1 MRCQTCVA
9 LLVGALLWTPT
20 LSWAQ
25 DGPTEE
31 PTPKQPEAAD
41 PAEAA
46 PTEVA
51 PTEGEP
57 EVVPTEGEPAA
68 QPAAT
73 GDGTTPAQPT
83 GPVLGP
89 GGRELRT
96 DYPGVDDAMKARMDV
111 ESLQGIDTPDKAPKE
126 VYDLRVR
133 ELETRIDDLKA
144 KVFRSK
150 SRIVLLRETLLG
162 GKTAASRAV
171 IVHKDQLGSS
181 YKLRRALYRLDGN
194 TLLNELDR
202 DGSLSE
208 KENIELYS
216 GSIGPGTHNL
226 TVYLEYQGNSS
237 MFSYFQGYDFTLQKS
252 CKFTVE
258 QGKTSNVSVI
268 PHEKGNAT
276 TQVQDRPD
284 VRCESTVT
292 EIRSEELLKEQDK
305 DAKKK

>member
-1 MRCQTCVA
+1 MLAA
-9 LLVGALLWTPT
+9 LVMMPAL
-20 LSWAQ
+20 SMAQ
-25 DGPTEE
+25 EPTEAPVEE
-31 PTPKQPEAAD
+31 PEPKQPEAAPTD
-41 PAEAA
+41 AA
-46 PTEVA
+46 PTDAA
-51 PTEGEP
+51 PTDAA
-57 EVVPTEGEPAA
+57 PTDAAPADG
-68 QPAAT
+68 QPAAPT
-73 GDGTTPAQPT
+73 DGQTTPTADGQPANN
-83 GPVLGP
+83 GPVIGP
-89 GGRELRT
+89 GGRELRS
-96 DYPGVDDAMKARMDV
+96 DYPGVDEAMKGRMDV
-111 ESLQGIDTPDKAPKE
+111 EGLQGLDTGDKAPKE

-171 IVHKDQLGSS
+171 IAHKDELGNA

-202 DGSLSE
+202 EGSLSE
-208 KENIELYS
+208 KETLDLYT

-237 MFSYFQGYDFTLQKS
+237 MFSYFQGYDFTLKKS

-258 QGKTSNVSVI
+258 QGKTSTVNVIVY
-268 PHEKGNAT
+268 EKGDAT
-276 TQVQDRPD
+276 TQAQDRPD
-284 VRCESTVT
+284 VRCESTVA
-292 EIRSEELLKEQDK
+292 EIRTEDLLKEQSK

>member
-1 MRCQTCVA
+1 MLAALVMMPALSVA
-9 LLVGALLWTPT
+9 QEPT
-20 LSWAQ
+20 DA
-25 DGPTEE
+25 PVEE
-31 PTPKQPEAAD
+31 PEPKQPEASPTD
-41 PAEAA
+41 AA
-46 PTEVA
+46 PTD
-51 PTEGEP
+51 G
-57 EVVPTEGEPAA
+57 
-68 QPAAT
+68 QPAAPT
-73 GDGTTPAQPT
+73 DGQPAPTADGQPANN
-83 GPVLGP
+83 GPVIGP
-89 GGRELRT
+89 GGRELRS
-96 DYPGVDDAMKARMDV
+96 DYPGVDEAMKGRMDV
-111 ESLQGIDTPDKAPKE
+111 EGLQGLDTGDKAPKE

-171 IVHKDQLGSS
+171 IVHKDELGAS

-202 DGSLSE
+202 EGSLSE
-208 KENIELYS
+208 KEKLELYT

-237 MFSYFQGYDFTLQKS
+237 MFSYFQGYDFTLKKS

-258 QGKTSNVSVI
+258 QGKTSTVNVIVY
-268 PHEKGNAT
+268 EKGDAT
-276 TQVQDRPD
+276 TQAQDRPD
-284 VRCESTVT
+284 VRCESTVA
-292 EIRSEELLKEQDK
+292 EIRAEDLLKEQSK

>member
-1 MRCQTCVA
+1 MVMMPA
-9 LLVGALLWTPT
+9 L
-20 LSWAQ
+20 SMAQ
-25 DGPTEE
+25 EPTEAPVEE
-31 PTPKQPEAAD
+31 PEPKQPEAA
-41 PAEAA
+41 PADAA
-46 PTEVA
+46 PTDAA
-51 PTEGEP
+51 PTDAA
-57 EVVPTEGEPAA
+57 PTDAA
-68 QPAAT
+68 PVDGQPATTA
-73 GDGTTPAQPT
+73 DGQPADS
-83 GPVLGP
+83 GPVIGP
-89 GGRELRT
+89 GGREIRT
-96 DYPGVDDAMKARMDV
+96 DYPGVDDAMKGRMDV
-111 ESLQGIDTPDKAPKE
+111 EGLQGIDTGDKAPKE

-171 IVHKDQLGSS
+171 IVHKDELGTS

-202 DGSLSE
+202 EGSLSE
-208 KENIELYS
+208 KESLDLYT

-237 MFSYFQGYDFTLQKS
+237 MFSYFQGYDFTLKKS

-258 QGKTSNVSVI
+258 QGKTSTVNVIVY
-268 PHEKGNAT
+268 EKGDAT
-276 TQVQDRPD
+276 TQAQDRPD
-284 VRCESTVT
+284 VRCESTVS
-292 EIRSEELLKEQDK
+292 EIRAEDLLKEQSK